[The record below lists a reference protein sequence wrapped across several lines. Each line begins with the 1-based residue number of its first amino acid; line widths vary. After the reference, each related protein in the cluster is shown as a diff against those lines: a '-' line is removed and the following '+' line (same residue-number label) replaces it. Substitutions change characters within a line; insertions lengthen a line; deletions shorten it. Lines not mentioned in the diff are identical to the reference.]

1 MDRVQQ
7 LLTTNCDMYRI
18 SEQLHTYDSPK
29 TENKNLV
36 NRIQKASNSKP
47 ILSQKKEN
55 SLKEKPNSRLENEKV
70 NNTD

>member
-18 SEQLHTYDSPK
+18 SEQLRTYVDPK

-36 NRIQKASNSKP
+36 NHIQKANNSKP
-47 ILSQKKEN
+47 VLSPKKEK
-55 SLKEKPNSRLENEKV
+55 SFKEKPNSKLENEKV
-70 NNTD
+70 NNID